1 MQWRSTYGL
10 HTVYIRSTY
19 GLHMVYIRST
29 YGVHTVYSRHGTP
42 YIQPH
47 TCTALYP
54 GLQPAPGVRGGT
66 ADVWVCTYTIH
77 TPYIHHTYTIHTP
90 YIHHTYTRHTPYIH
104 HIYTIYTPY
113 IHHIYTIH
121 TLCIH
126 HTYTIHTLDIQHT
139 YTIHTTYIHHTYTI
153 HTPYIHHSVTGS
165 HVSCITPVLLTRILR
180 LIQGCTSAV
189 IISRGLKPL
198 NLSSYNDVVLL
209 F

>member
-10 HTVYIRSTY
+10 HTVYIRC
-19 GLHMVYIRST
+19 T
-29 YGVHTVYSRHGTP
+29 YGVLTVYSRHGTP

-47 TCTALYP
+47 TSTALYP

-90 YIHHTYTRHTPYIH
+90 YIHHT
-104 HIYTIYTPY
+104 
-113 IHHIYTIH
+113 
-121 TLCIH
+121 
-126 HTYTIHTLDIQHT
+126 
-139 YTIHTTYIHHTYTI
+139 
-153 HTPYIHHSVTGS
+153 VTGS